1 MVTKDIDL
9 DAILAQRSEATGA
22 PDTVAFKFAG
32 ETWTVKHPLLA
43 DDDWKDELSE
53 LDPEDN
59 VGQAEHY
66 MGAEQFARFVAA
78 GGRSG
83 YVVMVIR
90 EIGRDMVDFGAD
102 GRPTRSSTSSGKRRK
117 R

>member
-1 MVTKDIDL
+1 MADKEIDL
-9 DAILAQRSEATGA
+9 DAILAQRAEATGA
-22 PDTVAFKFAG
+22 PDMVPFTFAG

-43 DDDWKDELSE
+43 DDDWKEELSE
-53 LDPEDN
+53 LDANDN

-66 MGAEQFARFVAA
+66 MGEEQFARFAAA

-90 EIGRDMVDFGAD
+90 EIGRSMVDFTPD